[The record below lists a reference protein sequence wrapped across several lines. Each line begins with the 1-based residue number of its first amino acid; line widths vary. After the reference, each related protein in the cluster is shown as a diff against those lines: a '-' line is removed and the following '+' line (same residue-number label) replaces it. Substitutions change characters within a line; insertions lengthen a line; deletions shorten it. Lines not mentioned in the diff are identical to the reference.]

1 MFNFDFDF
9 FIINFTDSKEVVS
22 KSKCCNNHPEL
33 GGCKHGVDDDPD
45 QGGKCWTY
53 CVSDCEK
60 GGFCKE
66 VYKNHF
72 ECHCYCWFYIK
83 HIYINVTTIKIND
96 VTIKINKCS
105 TLLAIITIIWLIFLF
120 LIFFSLKLHIRQT
133 ITESSSNWWCYLA
146 HKSSLNCH

>member
-1 MFNFDFDF
+1 MAQVKVLTYVL
-9 FIINFTDSKEVVS
+9 IVALMLCINSKEVVS

-72 ECHCYCWFYIK
+72 ECHCYC
-83 HIYINVTTIKIND
+83 
-96 VTIKINKCS
+96 
-105 TLLAIITIIWLIFLF
+105 
-120 LIFFSLKLHIRQT
+120 
-133 ITESSSNWWCYLA
+133 
-146 HKSSLNCH
+146 